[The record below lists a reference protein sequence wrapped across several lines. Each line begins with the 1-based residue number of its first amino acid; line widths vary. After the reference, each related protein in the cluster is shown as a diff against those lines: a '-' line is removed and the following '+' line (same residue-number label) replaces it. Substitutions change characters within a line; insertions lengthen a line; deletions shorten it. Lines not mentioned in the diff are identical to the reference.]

1 MMKKKRIVSFIL
13 VLSLLISSISVNA
26 ADYEFRVLPLAVK
39 NQITP
44 NNTTDNIGDIS
55 DKQKSSIAMLNY
67 MTVLTQEINSS
78 ANSKIYLDNV
88 YSSIVNNI
96 NPNAV
101 DEDSLY
107 QIQLLLNTI
116 YSYQSIEIK
125 RDRLQY
131 LYEQNQANAIL
142 KAVPSPLSVLNIV
155 QSKSYVEMAIA
166 AIYLVVDS
174 AESYLT
180 YRNGAEKE
188 FLEENWTLDDA
199 AAETLHESR
208 KETFTYMVEMCQKHG
223 LPGKLALNEK
233 SVESFV
239 SWKNNDNITRRIE
252 FLENNEETYKA
263 YGKYW
268 LILADSYYE
277 NGDFDKCL
285 KCIDTY
291 ENLHIDTFRKD
302 HDLAKE
308 LSKAVAA
315 AQEVYN
321 GFDYNTK
328 AEKYT
333 ETILSNIE
341 PEDWAL
347 RFFAAQTYYDLY
359 ARTKDRNFLQK
370 AYDLTVE
377 NVNYLIDEQHAKNKE
392 YISELVEIK
401 AKKDDPKE
409 KKKEIKEFNKWRDK
423 ERKTELPP
431 VYQPLML
438 NCDFLVGLANE
449 LDITDSEKTK
459 LDNML
464 HSGGTSLFLVEP
476 LDELYRFSSQEES
489 SVPDIQ
495 FDGKEVKIPVTQ
507 LALESTIKVTVK
519 EGGAETVYEDWTL
532 NKVDRKT
539 KGDVNTFNAEYKSKQ
554 IGKQKYSEDT
564 SVVVEINPPEG
575 CSYKTAEYTF
585 KVNKDKKFIVLDDIE
600 FEMVK

>member
-1 MMKKKRIVSFIL
+1 MKKRRIVSFIL
-13 VLSLLISSISVNA
+13 GLSLIISSISVNA
-26 ADYEFRVLPLAVK
+26 ADKGIKRLPLSLST
-39 NQITP
+39 QT
-44 NNTTDNIGDIS
+44 TTDSTADTTATAS
-55 DKQKSSIAMLNY
+55 DKQQSSIAMLNY

-107 QIQLLLNTI
+107 QIQSLLNTI
-116 YSYQSIEIK
+116 YSYQSIETK
-125 RDRLQY
+125 RERLQY

-155 QSKSYVEMAIA
+155 QSGDYVKMAISA
-166 AIYLVVDS
+166 VYLIVDS
-174 AESYLT
+174 AESYKS
-180 YRNGAEKE
+180 YKNEAEKE
-188 FLEENWTLDDA
+188 FLEENWALDDA
-199 AAETLHESR
+199 ASESLHESR
-208 KETFTYMVEMCQKHG
+208 KEAFTYMVEMCQKRG
-223 LPGKLALNEK
+223 LSGKLALNEK

-252 FLENNEETYKA
+252 FLEKNQETYKA

-268 LILADSYYE
+268 LVLADSYYE

-285 KCIDTY
+285 ECIDTY

-302 HDLAKE
+302 HDLAKA
-308 LSKAVAA
+308 LSKAVVA
-315 AQEVYN
+315 AQDVYS
-321 GFDYNTK
+321 GFNYNTK
-328 AEKYT
+328 AERYA

-347 RFFAAQTYYDLY
+347 RFFTAQTYYDLY
-359 ARTKDRNFLQK
+359 ARTKNKNYLQK

-392 YISELVEIK
+392 YISEIVKIE
-401 AKKDDPKE
+401 AKKEDPKE
-409 KKKEIKEFNKWRDK
+409 KQKEIKEYNKWREK

-431 VYQPLML
+431 IYQPLML
-438 NCDFLVGLANE
+438 NCDLLIGLANE
-449 LDITDSEKTK
+449 IGISDSEKTK

-464 HSGGTSLFLVEP
+464 HSKGAALFLVEP
-476 LDELYRFSSQEES
+476 LDNLYRFSGENES
-489 SVPDIQ
+489 SVPDIH
-495 FDGKEVKIPVTQ
+495 FDGKKLEIPVTQ
-507 LALESTIKVTVK
+507 LAFESSIKVTVK
-519 EGGAETVYEDWTL
+519 EGGTETVYDDWTVD
-532 NKVDRKT
+532 KVDRNT
-539 KGDVNTFNAEYKSKQ
+539 KGDVNTFNAIYESNS

-564 SVVVEINPPEG
+564 SVVVEIIPPEG

-585 KVNKDKKFIVLDDIE
+585 RVNKGKKLFVLDDIE

>member
-1 MMKKKRIVSFIL
+1 MRKKRIISCIL
-13 VLSLLISSISVNA
+13 VFSMLISSISVNA
-26 ADYEFRVLPLAVK
+26 ADYGIKGLTFATK
-39 NQITP
+39 TQITP
-44 NNTTDNIGDIS
+44 DNTIDTIGNIS

-67 MTVLTQEINSS
+67 MTVLTQEINAS

-107 QIQLLLNTI
+107 QIQVLLNTI

-142 KAVPSPLSVLNIV
+142 KSVPSPLSVLNIV
-155 QSKSYVEMAIA
+155 QSKNYVEMAIS

-180 YRNGAEKE
+180 YKNEAEKE
-188 FLEENWTLDDA
+188 FLEENWALDDA
-199 AAETLHESR
+199 AAESLHESR
-208 KETFTYMVEMCQKHG
+208 KEAFTYMVEMCQKHG

-252 FLENNEETYKA
+252 FLEKNEETYKA

-268 LILADSYYE
+268 LVLADSYYD

-285 KCIDTY
+285 NCIDTY
-291 ENLHIDTFRKD
+291 ENLNIDTFRKD

-308 LSKAVAA
+308 LSKAIAA
-315 AQEVYN
+315 AQEVYS
-321 GFDYNTK
+321 GSDYNTK

-359 ARTKDRNFLQK
+359 ARTKDRDFLQK
-370 AYDLTVE
+370 SYDLTVE

-392 YISELVEIK
+392 YITELVEIK
-401 AKKDDPKE
+401 AKKDDTKE
-409 KKKEIKEFNKWRDK
+409 KKKEIKDFNKWREK

-449 LDITDSEKTK
+449 LGITDSEKTK

-464 HSGGTSLFLVEP
+464 HSGGASLFLVEP
-476 LDELYRFSSQEES
+476 LDELYRFSSQDES

-495 FDGKEVKIPVTQ
+495 FNGKEVIIPVTQ

-519 EGGAETVYEDWTL
+519 EGGTETVYEDWTL
-532 NKVDRKT
+532 NKVERKT
-539 KGDVNTFNAEYKSKQ
+539 KGDLNTFNAEYKSKQ